1 MTWLYVLLEPASPE
15 NRLGLLIAALRIV
28 GILGFAL
35 LTGYF
40 VIQDSYLEA
49 TISVITVL
57 ALIAATTEAIDLAIE
72 RYS

>member
-49 TISVITVL
+49 TISD
-57 ALIAATTEAIDLAIE
+57 ATRSSCSGTSDVVTRL
-72 RYS
+72 RHS